1 MILLLKIYIDQS
13 ILITYYMSK
22 KPPLQEGSKPS
33 PGPFPMTLEHT
44 QYVNYTESD
53 RHFLKGHLPPFP
65 SRLDQSE
72 LVACNDSDL
81 FTLSQMEDYLEKRKN
96 YPKKAVLE
104 EQLNRHEDRI
114 EEIFKQVKL
123 KSKEE
128 VRFKPGEINKKK

>member
-1 MILLLKIYIDQS
+1 
-13 ILITYYMSK
+13 
-22 KPPLQEGSKPS
+22 
-33 PGPFPMTLEHT
+33 
-44 QYVNYTESD
+44 
-53 RHFLKGHLPPFP
+53 
-65 SRLDQSE
+65 
-72 LVACNDSDL
+72 
-81 FTLSQMEDYLEKRKN
+81 MEDYLEKRKN